1 MYFQI
6 KVNQEGV
13 IISDLGES
21 SREIFAAT
29 THAVVISIF
38 SCTAHFTKFTHGSS
52 LLMEKSTLLE
62 NQKQKEVLSKKK
74 KGKKNKTKQNR
85 PK

>member
-1 MYFQI
+1 
-6 KVNQEGV
+6 
-13 IISDLGES
+13 
-21 SREIFAAT
+21 
-29 THAVVISIF
+29 
-38 SCTAHFTKFTHGSS
+38 
-52 LLMEKSTLLE
+52 MEKSTLLE